1 MEPLSFFIG
10 TLVGMVGLF
19 VALIVGDILFP
30 LFPKTKS
37 IEVVSTTDNR

>member
-10 TLVGMVGLF
+10 TLAGIVGSF

-30 LFPKTKS
+30 LFPAPPGNS
-37 IEVVSTTDNR
+37 VVSTTDNR